1 MRAQNEWVLLHMK
14 YTENKFKRY
23 EKYNNNVIILLKHLF
38 LIKYPYPLYLEN
50 YQLFQFHVYVLP

>member
-1 MRAQNEWVLLHMK
+1 MK